1 MVPARPENSDHNMG
15 PIQYRPLPHGRL
27 AVSERPRERPMY
39 VEAIAP
45 ARIDLAGGTLD
56 IYPLYLFEEGGITV
70 NIGIDVSS
78 RVRLTPRADRSVRI
92 RSVDTG
98 LEQSARSAEE
108 LELGGPLDLVARLLR
123 FYPPATGVDVET
135 ENRAPKGSGLGAS
148 SSLLIALSGALN
160 ALNETDLDGETIIRY
175 GADLEAQNIRI
186 PTGKQDYYAAFYGG
200 VNAIHWGIRQ
210 NEVRKL
216 LVSEEYL
223 SALERRLILTFT
235 GISHFSG
242 ATNWDMLRNYIE
254 NTGSTRRSM
263 RIINETAHEM
273 AAVLQDADLEG
284 FARVLDREWQN
295 RRSLAEGVSTPEI
308 DAMMAAA
315 RSAGALAGK
324 LCGAGGGGCMIT
336 FVQEGAQDAVK
347 KALVDCGARLI
358 PYRISRSGLQVRTVT
373 EDE

>member
-1 MVPARPENSDHNMG
+1 
-15 PIQYRPLPHGRL
+15 
-27 AVSERPRERPMY
+27 MY

-70 NIGIDVSS
+70 NIGVDVCS
-78 RVRLTPRADRSVRI
+78 RVRLTPRADRKVHI

-98 LEQSARSAEE
+98 TTQSAASVEE
-108 LELGGPLDLVARLLR
+108 LDPRGPLDLVARLLR
-123 FYPPATGVDVET
+123 FYAPATGVDVET

-160 ALNETDLDGETIIRY
+160 ELNGANLDGETIIRY
-175 GADLEAQNIRI
+175 GADLEAQNIRV

-200 VNAIHWGIRQ
+200 VSAIYWGIRQ

-216 LVSEEYL
+216 LVSEDVI
-223 SALERRLILTFT
+223 STLESRLIVSFT

-254 NTGSTRRSM
+254 DTGSTRQSM
-263 RIINETAHEM
+263 RVINETAHEM
-273 AAVLQDADLEG
+273 ARVLQNADFAG
-284 FARVLDREWQN
+284 FAQVLDREWQN
-295 RRSLAEGVSTPEI
+295 RRSLAEGVSTPDI

-315 RSAGALAGK
+315 RSAGAAASK
-324 LCGAGGGGCMIT
+324 LCGAGGGGCMVT
-336 FVQEGAQDAVK
+336 FVEDGTQEAVKTALAARGAQV
-347 KALVDCGARLI
+347 I
-358 PYRISRSGLQVRTVT
+358 PYRISRQGLQVRRVNG
-373 EDE
+373 E

>member
-1 MVPARPENSDHNMG
+1 
-15 PIQYRPLPHGRL
+15 
-27 AVSERPRERPMY
+27 MY

-45 ARIDLAGGTLD
+45 CRMDLAGGTLD
-56 IYPLYLFEEGGITV
+56 IYPLHLFEEGGITV

-78 RVRLTPRADRSVRI
+78 RVRLTPRSDRAVHL

-98 LEQSARSAEE
+98 AEQSARSIEE

-160 ALNETDLDGETIIRY
+160 ELNGTGLDGESLIRF

-186 PTGKQDYYAAFYGG
+186 PTGKQDYYAAYYGG
-200 VNAIHWGIRQ
+200 VNAIHWGIRA
-210 NEVRKL
+210 NEVRRL
-216 LVSEEYL
+216 LVTEDWIRT
-223 SALERRLILTFT
+223 LEQRLILTFT

-254 NTGSTRRSM
+254 NSGSTRANM

-273 AAVLQDADLEG
+273 AAVLQAADLEG

-295 RRSLAEGVSTPEI
+295 RRGLAEGVSTPAI
-308 DAMMAAA
+308 DAMIAAA
-315 RSAGALAGK
+315 RGAGALASK
-324 LCGAGGGGCMIT
+324 VCGAGGGGCMIT
-336 FVQEGAQDAVK
+336 FVEDGAQDAVRE
-347 KALVDCGARLI
+347 ALVARGARPI
-358 PYRISRSGLQVRTVT
+358 PFRISREGLQVRRVS
-373 EDE
+373 E